1 MILKFRVMETAKLF
15 LKKII
20 NIECIIQK
28 MVCDRHLKEACC
40 FFCTHHETPALL
52 SVINKSSAC
61 MYAHTLNMLWTFKSQ
76 DLAMQIFS
84 QAVETHLPTVH

>member
-1 MILKFRVMETAKLF
+1 MHYTENGV
-15 LKKII
+15 
-20 NIECIIQK
+20 CIVN
-28 MVCDRHLKEACC
+28 MCDRHLKEVCC

-52 SVINKSSAC
+52 GVIDKSSAR
-61 MYAHTLNMLWTFKSQ
+61 MYAHTLSMLWTFKSQ